1 MIEKNKKIKTADF
14 SEYKGVWVI
23 SEQIFGQILNVT
35 KELLG
40 EGKKLANSLHCDLTA
55 IILGNKIDELPTELV
70 RYGADKVIY
79 TEHELLSDYN
89 VDSYSKVLGDLIRI
103 RKPEIVLF
111 GATSIGRE
119 IAPTLSAKLKSG
131 LTADCT
137 ALKINPNTLNLMQTR
152 PAFGGNVMAT
162 IECANHRPQM
172 CTVRQGIMEKA
183 SYNRDCEDWVKIEKI
198 IPTISKSELRTK
210 ILKIETKKSTEI
222 QIEDAQI
229 VVSGGRGLG
238 NAKGFNLLRKLA
250 DVLNGCVASSRACV
264 DNGWISKSHQVGQTG
279 KIIRPKLYIACG
291 ISGALQHIA
300 GIEQAECVIAINK
313 DPDAPI
319 FKIADYGIVGDLYDI
334 IPKLIETLENTQNS
348 STTLEIC
355 TESVSVTE

>member
-1 MIEKNKKIKTADF
+1 MTEIRKIKSDDI

-23 SEQIFGQILNVT
+23 AEQRFGQILNVT
-35 KELLG
+35 EELLG

-55 IILGNKIDELPTELV
+55 ILLGNKFDELLVELV
-70 RYGADKVIY
+70 RYGADKVLY
-79 TEHELLSDYN
+79 AEHELLSDYN
-89 VDSYSKVLGDLIRI
+89 VDAYSKVLGDLIRI
-103 RKPEIVLF
+103 RKPAIILF

-119 IAPTLSAKLKSG
+119 IAPTLSAKLNSG

-137 ALKINPNTLNLMQTR
+137 ALEIDPDSLNLMQTR

-162 IECANHRPQM
+162 IKCANHRPQM
-172 CTVRQGIMEKA
+172 CTVRPGVMKKVR
-183 SYNRDCEDWVKIEKI
+183 YNRNCEEGGKIEKV
-198 IPTISKSELRTK
+198 IPVISQNELRTK
-210 ILKIETKKSTEI
+210 IIKTETKKSLEI

-238 NAKGFNLLRKLA
+238 NVDGFNLLRKLA

-300 GIEQAECVIAINK
+300 GVEQAECIVAINK
-313 DPDAPI
+313 DPNAPI
-319 FKIADYGIVGDLYDI
+319 FKIADYGIMGDLYEI
-334 IPKLIETLENTQNS
+334 IPKLIETLKNTQNS

-355 TESVSVTE
+355 NESVSVTN